1 MENNSDFCL
10 PENLLYEK
18 FKSQKTYD
26 SGKMNLNSGAQYATY
41 RQIFLVLTI

>member
-26 SGKMNLNSGAQYATY
+26 SGKMNLNSGDFPCSYNL
-41 RQIFLVLTI
+41 IF